1 MVLSL
6 SQECA
11 AQEQPSSG
19 IDNALCRLIDEAA
32 SANAVPSAFL
42 TRLIFQESS
51 FRAGVTSPAGAQGV
65 AQFMPGTARERGLAD
80 PFDPEQALPKAA
92 HLLAEL
98 RQRFGNWGLAAA
110 AYNAGPARVSAWL
123 AGRGGLPYETE
134 NYVLAITGATAQAW
148 ADDVRQDSGGETRE
162 RPRRLSVSDTA
173 AQCLITVAV
182 IRAGRPQPSAIEAS
196 FAPWGVQLAGN
207 FSKARALASFQR
219 ASARYS
225 AIIGDVQPMVIGTRL
240 RSRGTRAFYRVR
252 LPAASRASASALC
265 GRIQARGGA
274 CVVLRS

>member
-1 MVLSL
+1 M
-6 SQECA
+6 
-11 AQEQPSSG
+11 
-19 IDNALCRLIDEAA
+19 
-32 SANAVPSAFL
+32 
-42 TRLIFQESS
+42 
-51 FRAGVTSPAGAQGV
+51 
-65 AQFMPGTARERGLAD
+65 
-80 PFDPEQALPKAA
+80 
-92 HLLAEL
+92 
-98 RQRFGNWGLAAA
+98 
-110 AYNAGPARVSAWL
+110 SAWL

-148 ADDVRQDSGGETRE
+148 ADDVRQDGDGDAPE
-162 RPRRLSVSDTA
+162 RPRRLSISDAA
-173 AQCLITVAV
+173 AQCLITVAT
-182 IRAGRPQPSAIEAS
+182 IRVRRPQHSATEAS

-219 ASARYS
+219 AGARHS

-252 LPAASRASASALC
+252 LPAASRASASTLC